1 VHNAPDFVQALHR
14 HFDIG
19 VNKPEDLPVR
29 GMRSGIH
36 LPGTTALALNE
47 LIAGARRK
55 LSGAID
61 TSAVGHNDF
70 GSRRPLAQMLEKRA
84 Y

>member
-1 VHNAPDFVQALHR
+1 
-14 HFDIG
+14 
-19 VNKPEDLPVR
+19 
-29 GMRSGIH
+29 MRAAIH

-55 LSGAID
+55 LSGAIGA
-61 TSAVGHNDF
+61 SAVGHNDF

>member
-1 VHNAPDFVQALHR
+1 MHNTFDLVQALHR

-19 VNKPEDLPVR
+19 VNEPEDLSVR
-29 GMRSGIH
+29 GMRAGIH

-55 LSGAID
+55 LSGAIGA
-61 TSAVGHNDF
+61 SAVGHNDF